1 MKLLLFDGNSVINRA
16 FYGIRAL
23 STREGVPTN
32 AVVGFIN
39 IYQKMVTREQPELI
53 CVAFDRREPTF
64 RHKRYEG
71 YKAQRKGMPDELAAQ
86 MPLVKEWLDK
96 MGIPR
101 LELAGFEA
109 DDIIGTL
116 AARCDGAGVDCVIV
130 TGDRDDLA
138 LCSDRVTVALTAT
151 RGGASE
157 TRDYTPETVREE
169 YGFPPER
176 ITDYKAICGDTSDNI
191 PGVAGIGDKGARA
204 LLAQFGSLEEIY
216 RNLSEIKGAQAK
228 KLEASREMALLS
240 YELATICKEAP
251 VEVELPELA
260 PGKRDV
266 KGLASF
272 YEKYEMRSFLKKLEL
287 PEEEKAALEPPE
299 TETLTAEMLAGLAGE
314 VWYLSLSEG
323 VLRLGAGA
331 RCYRTD
337 DEALVRAVC
346 EAETPKVVE
355 DWKTLC
361 TALRPAGIR
370 PEGLA
375 FDLSLAAYLVN
386 PSASSYALPLLCGEY
401 LGAEL
406 LPGAEPLALER
417 LHGVLSEKLAEEG
430 SERLY
435 AEVELPLC
443 RVLTEMEELG
453 VRVDAE
459 KLRLFGEALGL
470 RIAEIERSVFD
481 AAGCEFNLSSPKQLG
496 EVLFEKLGLPAGKK
510 TKTGYSTGADQL
522 ERLRKYNP
530 IADDILEHRTLSKLK
545 GTYADGLLKV
555 IGPDGR
561 IHSTFQQT
569 VTQTGR
575 ISSTE
580 PNLQN
585 IPVREEIG
593 REIRRL
599 FIPAEGCV
607 LLDADYSQIE
617 LRVLAHISG
626 DETMINAFLEGEDIH
641 TVTASQVF
649 GVPRES
655 VTPEMRRRAKAVNFG
670 IVYGIS
676 DFSLAQ
682 DIHVSRAEAKEYIEG
697 YFHHY
702 PKIKR
707 YLDETVA
714 QAKKDGYVTTMFG
727 RRRYIPELASRNY
740 NLRSFGERVAMN
752 TPIQG
757 AAADIIKIAMVRVW
771 RALREEGFR
780 TKLILQVHDELI
792 LEGPKVEAARAAAL
806 LKREMEAAAELRAP
820 LLVEVGSGESWLAA
834 K

>member
-71 YKAQRKGMPDELAAQ
+71 YKAQRKGMPEELAAQ

-116 AARCDGAGVDCVIV
+116 AARCDKEGVDCVIV

-191 PGVAGIGDKGARA
+191 PGVAGIGDKGAKA
-204 LLAQFGSLEEIY
+204 LLSQFGSLEEIY

-260 PGKRDV
+260 PGERDV

-287 PEEEKAALEPPE
+287 PEEEKVALEPPK
-299 TETLTAEMLAGLAGE
+299 TEELTAETLAGLAGD

-323 VLRLGAGA
+323 GLRLGAGA

-355 DWKTLC
+355 DWKALC

-510 TKTGYSTGADQL
+510 TKTGYSTGAEVL

-585 IPVREEIG
+585 IPVREELG

-714 QAKKDGYVTTMFG
+714 RAKKDGYVTTMFG

-792 LEGPKVEAARAAAL
+792 LEGPKDEAARAAAL